1 MKMRNRLAWFF
12 VNKLI
17 RFVSKEDRN
26 EILTVLVKRLFNTIE
41 ADDILREKN
50 GQWICE
56 GKVISE
62 NEKKLLIVEAK
73 QLLNMKL
80 WNVLQNDIKYQANR
94 KMYLHAE
101 DVMQLTAGKLWLYN
115 LDAIKT
121 RLKSISEE
129 SGIFNKS

>member
-1 MKMRNRLAWFF
+1 MRNRLAWFF
-12 VNKLI
+12 VRKLI
-17 RFVSKEDRN
+17 RFVSKEDRD

>member
-1 MKMRNRLAWFF
+1 MAWFF
-12 VNKLI
+12 VRKLI
-17 RFVSKEDRN
+17 RFVSKEDRD

>member
-1 MKMRNRLAWFF
+1 MMRNRLAWFF
-12 VNKLI
+12 VRKLI
-17 RFVSKEDRN
+17 RFVSKEDRD